1 MAGKLTSL
9 VSRKRVLYV
18 EPFCWRD
25 ESLSNSRAD
34 LHVRMFVDRGHICTG
49 LGCRRHQAQVRTL
62 TILFMASYLLRAC
75 PGLDEQ
81 YCCMYSRASFRE
93 PRGVFSIIAVT

>member
-34 LHVRMFVDRGHICTG
+34 LHVRMFVNRGHICTG

-62 TILFMASYLLRAC
+62 TFCTWRHTYFVLAQDWTNSTAACIVGLASVGR
-75 PGLDEQ
+75 EV
-81 YCCMYSRASFRE
+81 SSAS
-93 PRGVFSIIAVT
+93 